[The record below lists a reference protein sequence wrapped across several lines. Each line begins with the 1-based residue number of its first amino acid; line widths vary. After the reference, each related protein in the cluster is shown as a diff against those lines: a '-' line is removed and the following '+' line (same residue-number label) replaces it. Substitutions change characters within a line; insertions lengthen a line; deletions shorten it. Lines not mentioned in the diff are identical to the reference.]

1 MTLVRK
7 KKKSYSIPF
16 YAISG
21 INLSE
26 AESYDHRSDNIFHN
40 FTEFSNKY
48 IKNEMFWRVISF
60 TASLLRLL

>member
-1 MTLVRK
+1 MTLVREK
-7 KKKSYSIPF
+7 KNCYIPL

-48 IKNEMFWRVISF
+48 IKN
-60 TASLLRLL
+60 